1 MNDTYD
7 DDDGFFVP
15 LCANDRA
22 KVTQLCDHLKYD
34 NRSIVPLTYRHSHFP
49 LRAFLCVR

>member
-1 MNDTYD
+1 MND
-7 DDDGFFVP
+7 DDDGFFVL

-34 NRSIVPLTYRHSHFP
+34 ICRIVPLSYRHSHFSP
-49 LRAFLCVR
+49 ETASVCVL